1 MSQQEK
7 ILLALLPYWS
17 PLIPPMGLSCLK
29 SYLCGHG
36 YEVVINDAN
45 TEKDVEKIYN
55 KYLDALKSCV
65 PEDKQANFYN
75 LGNYVLQ
82 DHMMAYLNYQDEESL
97 VRLVKLLIVKTF
109 FIEVEDKL
117 VVKLNQYTTDFYAWI
132 ENYFMALLEKEKPTV
147 LGLSV
152 FSGSLPAS
160 VFIFKLTRQRYP
172 HIKTVMG
179 GGVFAEPLAPGAPD
193 LEYFLEKTKSFIDT
207 IIIGEGEQLM
217 LKLLRDQLPPS
228 QRVYTLK
235 DIGNEV
241 MDLAQADIPD
251 FSGLNLSGYPYLAAY
266 TSRSCPF
273 QCGFCSETLQWGRYR
288 RKSAEQVVREL
299 NRLSK
304 IYNCQLFQM
313 GDSLLN
319 PIVTKLA
326 QACIDE
332 NCPIYWDGHLRAG
345 RHVCDPEN
353 AALWRRGGFYR
364 ARLGTE
370 SGSPRVLE
378 LMGKKI
384 TAEQI
389 RGSVSSLATT
399 GLKVTTYW
407 VAGYPGETEED
418 FQQTLDLIEELK
430 DDIYEADCN
439 PFTFFPNAQVNS
451 GKWADNH
458 TASLLFPKE
467 AQEIIWVQ
475 TWIVNCEPNREI
487 IYKRL
492 NRFTQHCARLGIPN
506 PYSLRDIYNADERW
520 KKLHPNA
527 VPPLL
532 AFHRQREDPGIEIV
546 DEAKKGIPIVK
557 AQNVFQNKEDWG
569 F

>member
-7 ILLALLPYWS
+7 ILLVLLPYWS
-17 PLIPPMGLSCLK
+17 PLIPPMGISCLK
-29 SYLCGHG
+29 SYLSAHG
-36 YEVVINDAN
+36 YDVVISDFN
-45 TEKDVEKIYN
+45 TEKDLEKIYN
-55 KYLDALKSCV
+55 KYFDALRSCV
-65 PEDKQANFYN
+65 PEDNQANFYN
-75 LGNYVLQ
+75 LGNYVWQ
-82 DHMMAYLNYQDEESL
+82 DHMMAYLNCQDEETL
-97 VRLVKLLIVKTF
+97 NRLVKLLILKTF
-109 FIEVEDKL
+109 FVEVEDRL
-117 VVKLNQYTTDFYAWI
+117 VAELNLYTSEFYNWV
-132 ENYFMALLEKEKPTV
+132 EKHFSALLERERPTV

-152 FSGSLPAS
+152 FSGTLPAS
-160 VFIFKLTRQRYP
+160 IFAFKLTKQKYP
-172 HIKTVMG
+172 EIKTVMG
-179 GGVFAEPLAPGAPD
+179 GGVFAEPLAPGSID
-193 LEYFLEKTKSFIDT
+193 LEYFLKKTESFIDV
-207 IIIGEGEQLM
+207 IIIGEGEELM
-217 LKLLRDQLPPS
+217 LKMLGGQLPPT
-228 QRVYTLK
+228 QRVFTLK
-235 DIGNEV
+235 DNGNEV
-241 MDLAQADIPD
+241 MNLAQADIPD
-251 FSGLNLSGYPYLAAY
+251 FNGLYLPGYPYLASY

-288 RKSAEQVVREL
+288 RKSAAQVVREL
-299 NRLSK
+299 NRLAK

-332 NCPIYWDGHLRAG
+332 NCPVYWDGHLRADWNA
-345 RHVCDPEN
+345 CDPGK
-353 AALWRRGGFYR
+353 ASLWRRGGFYR
-364 ARLGTE
+364 ARFGTE

-384 TAEQI
+384 TADQI
-389 RGSVSSLATT
+389 RGSVSTMAAT
-399 GLKVTTYW
+399 GIKVTTYW

-439 PFTFFPNAQVNS
+439 PFTYFPNGQVNS
-451 GKWADNH
+451 GDWADKH
-458 TASLLFPKE
+458 TASLLYPEE
-467 AQEIIWVQ
+467 AQEILWVQ
-475 TWIVNCEPNREI
+475 TWIVNCEPNREE

-506 PYSLRDIYNADERW
+506 PYSLRDIYNADDRW

-532 AFHRQREDPGIEIV
+532 EFHRQREDPGMVIV
-546 DEAKKGIPIVK
+546 DKAKNGSPVVK
-557 AQNVFQNKEDWG
+557 AQNVFQNEDEWG